1 MQDIEE
7 NTLGRR
13 ALLTGLSMAAVA
25 GLAAGARPASAQTGG
40 AGSQAV
46 PHPKDAWLAELPGAQ
61 RVFVDSSTML
71 GGPTAL
77 WNAGNVIESH
87 ISEYEGQASDY
98 ALVVCFRHLSTP
110 YGYDDAIWAKYG
122 SILMRNADPV
132 PVTNPMKVRAG
143 NNGQHSIPDV
153 VKMGVQFAV
162 CGRATRRMAGAIANA
177 TGSTPDAVFAELQAG
192 LIPNARLVPAG
203 VIAATRAQAL
213 GYSLLYAE

>member
-1 MQDIEE
+1 MKDTEE
-7 NTLGRR
+7 NMLGRR

-25 GLAAGARPASAQTGG
+25 GLAAGARPASAQTGS
-40 AGSQAV
+40 AGSQAA
-46 PHPKDAWLAELPGAQ
+46 PHPKDAWLAELPGTQ
-61 RVFVDSSTML
+61 RVFVDSSTMV

-77 WNAGNVIESH
+77 WNAGNIIESH
-87 ISEYEGQASDY
+87 ISEYDGQASDY
-98 ALVVCFRHLSTP
+98 ALVVCFRHLSTS
-110 YGYDDAIWAKYG
+110 YGYDDVIWAKYG

-132 PVTNPMKVRAG
+132 PVTNPMKVAAG

-153 VKMGVQFAV
+153 VEMGVQFAV

-192 LIPNARLVPAG
+192 LIPNAHLVPAG

>member
-7 NTLGRR
+7 NMLGRR

-40 AGSQAV
+40 AGSQAA

-61 RVFVDSSTML
+61 RVFVDSSTMV

-153 VKMGVQFAV
+153 VEMGVQFAV